1 MKKIILLAVAVMTL
15 SAASAQVTV
24 KGSKI
29 YDNISVTL
37 KGGIVSP
44 YQHYAF
50 WKNARGVAG
59 IELRKQVT
67 PILGL
72 GIEGEWSIN
81 RSLMVSIL
89 RFGVLTAR
97 TSLIISL
104 LVVLEQ

>member
-44 YQHYAF
+44 YQLYAF

-67 PILGL
+67 PILGSGRSTHRL
-72 GIEGEWSIN
+72 G

-89 RFGVLTAR
+89 RFGALTAR
-97 TSLIISL
+97 TSLTISL